1 MAHTKKINKLIHEP
15 SRLKIMSAL
24 IALDKDAEV
33 DFTFLRNQL
42 KLTDGNLGGHLEKL
56 QTARYIRAR
65 KTFVKRKP
73 RTFVSLTR
81 LGRRAF
87 EDHVEQLKKIIG

>member
-1 MAHTKKINKLIHEP
+1 MDEINKLIHEP
-15 SRLKIMSAL
+15 SRLRIMGGLMAL
-24 IALDKDAEV
+24 GKDAEV

-42 KLTDGNLGGHLEKL
+42 KFTDGNLGAHLEKL
-56 QTARYIRAR
+56 QTAGYICAR

-81 LGRRAF
+81 VGRDAF
-87 EDHVEQLKKIIG
+87 EDHVDALKKIIG